1 MKNTPQFLLA
11 LIGLLIL
18 LVGCGSIDSVPLPDN
33 SPDDATT
40 NAGADPTDE
49 AGEATGA
56 EDGDSSLDG
65 AELENFVVSL
75 DSDRILLPSRSLGP
89 EQRFELYA
97 TSNGATIPGE
107 ISPEGAANA
116 PLTELNDGVIEN
128 RVDGVALSTW
138 VLDSSWQA
146 NSRSEEAVRDLRTLA
161 EDPFKEDG
169 LFTWSQCGESSCLTV
184 SDGDPNDDALVVGV
198 FSQALERGVVKTI
211 VNELFQIPLPPNSS
225 LSWKVVV
232 GSTEQSPFVSEF
244 ITLSP
249 PLWE

>member
-1 MKNTPQFLLA
+1 MKNTLQSLLV
-11 LIGLLIL
+11 LIGLLLL

-33 SPDDATT
+33 NPGDTAT

-49 AGEATGA
+49 AGEAAGA
-56 EDGDSSLDG
+56 DDGDSSFDD

-75 DSDRILLPSRSLGP
+75 DSERILLPSRSLSP
-89 EQRFELYA
+89 DQRFELYG
-97 TSNGATIPGE
+97 TSTETTVAGE

-116 PLTELNDGVIEN
+116 PLAELGDGVIEN
-128 RVDGVALSTW
+128 RVDGIVRSTW

-146 NSRSEEAVRDLRTLA
+146 NARSEDALRDLRALA

-169 LFTWSQCGESSCLTV
+169 TFTWSQCGDTSCLTV
-184 SDGDPNDDALVVGV
+184 SDGDPSVDALVVGV

-244 ITLSP
+244 VTVSP
-249 PLWE
+249 PVWE

>member
-11 LIGLLIL
+11 LISLLIL

-33 SPDDATT
+33 NPDDAAT

-49 AGEATGA
+49 AGEATGT
-56 EDGDSSLDG
+56 EDGDSSFDD
-65 AELENFVVSL
+65 ADLENFVVSL
-75 DSDRILLPSRSLGP
+75 DSDRILLPSRSLSP
-89 EQRFELYA
+89 EQRFELYG
-97 TSNGATIPGE
+97 TSSETTVPGE

-116 PLTELNDGVIEN
+116 PLETLGDGVIEN
-128 RVDGVALSTW
+128 RVDGITLSTW
-138 VLDSSWQA
+138 VLDSSWEA
-146 NSRSEEAVRDLRTLA
+146 NDRSNDALRDLRDLA
-161 EDPFKEDG
+161 EDPFKEG
-169 LFTWSQCGESSCLTV
+169 GTFTWSQCGDSSCLTV
-184 SDGDPNDDALVVGV
+184 SDGDPSDDALIVGV

-244 ITLSP
+244 VTLSP